1 MADKRLQK
9 CREVYKDDLTI
20 NPPKLKVKDSPEKSK
35 EVKNGT
41 VKSKG

>member
-20 NPPKLKVKDSPEKSK
+20 NPPKVKVGDSPNKSK
-35 EVKNGT
+35 EVKDGT
-41 VKSKG
+41 SKSKG